1 MLAQLQISQTIGT
14 GPGCSYWLSWAIIV
28 PCLFEDCL
36 LVVVVAVVVFFLMGA
51 CPFQKRHTTGVRV
64 GLLMGQPFVESD
76 GLPSGKHTKNYGKI
90 TILNGKIHY
99 FYGHF
104 Q

>member
-36 LVVVVAVVVFFLMGA
+36 LVVVVAVVVFFNG
-51 CPFQKRHTTGVRV
+51 
-64 GLLMGQPFVESD
+64 
-76 GLPSGKHTKNYGKI
+76 GLPIPKAPYNWGESGFVDGTAI
-90 TILNGKIHY
+90 C
-99 FYGHF
+99 
-104 Q
+104 

>member
-36 LVVVVAVVVFFLMGA
+36 LVVFFLNA
-51 CPFQKRHTTGVRV
+51 
-64 GLLMGQPFVESD
+64 GLPIPKAPYNWGESGFVESD